1 MTEIPLTPSRP
12 EFLALAKKGN
22 LIPVFTEFVADYET
36 PVSVFEKI
44 DDGSRSFLLESAE
57 NHDHVGRYSFL
68 GSSPRV
74 YFESRGRIIRIEEN
88 GETRDFETATDPLA
102 ELRKLLSRYKFVGF
116 AGLPPFV
123 GGAVGY
129 IGYDIVRFFEPSVT
143 PSPPDQLGIPDSAF
157 MITDTFLVFDHR
169 LRRLKIFATAFVS
182 ESGPE
187 AAYDEAREKIS
198 AILQRLETPTEARLM
213 NAAALES
220 SRQKKANTEE
230 ADFCD
235 IVRRCQEHIQAGDVF
250 QIVPSLRFEVQYP
263 GRSLPLY
270 RALRFINPS
279 PYLFCLQLSER
290 FALVGSSPEVH
301 VRLRD
306 GKVEI
311 RPLAG
316 TRRRGTTSD
325 EDQQLATELLR
336 DPKERAEHL
345 MLVDLARNDVG
356 RICRFGSIKVSDFM
370 TIERY
375 SHVMHI
381 VSNIEGE
388 LEEGKDAD
396 DVMRATFPAGT
407 VSGAPKVR
415 AMQLINGFEKGKRGA
430 YSGAV
435 AYFGFDGNLDS
446 CIVLRTI
453 VLKDGVAYAQ
463 AGCGVVA
470 DSDPEAEY
478 QECVNKATALFRA
491 IERAQRIL

>member
-36 PVSVFEKI
+36 PVSVFEKV

-68 GSSPRV
+68 GSSPGV
-74 YFESRGRIIRIEEN
+74 YFESRGRNIRIEEN

-102 ELRKLLSRYKFVGF
+102 ELRKLLNRYKFVGF

-220 SRQKKANTEE
+220 SLQKKANTEE

-306 GKVEI
+306 GKVDI

-316 TRRRGTTSD
+316 TRRRGTTPD

-470 DSDPEAEY
+470 DSVPEAEY

>member
-1 MTEIPLTPSRP
+1 MTEIPLTPSRS
-12 EFLALAKKGN
+12 EFLALARKGN
-22 LIPVFTEFVADYET
+22 LIPVYTEFVADYET

-44 DDGSRSFLLESAE
+44 DDGRRSFLLESAE
-57 NHDHVGRYSFL
+57 SHDHVGRYSFL
-68 GSSPRV
+68 GSSPRI
-74 YFESRGRIIRIEEN
+74 YFESRGRNIKVEEN
-88 GETRDFETATDPLA
+88 GQTQDFETATDPLA
-102 ELRKLLSRYKFVGF
+102 ELRKLLGRYSFVDLP
-116 AGLPPFV
+116 GLPPFV

-129 IGYDIVRFFEPSVT
+129 IGYDVVRFFEPTVT
-143 PSPPDQLGIPDSAF
+143 PSPPDQLDIPDSVF

-169 LRRLKIFATAFVS
+169 LRRLKIFATALVD
-182 ESGPE
+182 ERGPE
-187 AAYDEAREKIS
+187 AAYDEARGKIA
-198 AILQRLETPTEARLM
+198 AILQRLESPTKTRLM
-213 NAAALES
+213 NAVSPES
-220 SRQKKANTEE
+220 SLQTKANTEE
-230 ADFCD
+230 ADFCE
-235 IVRRCQEHIQAGDVF
+235 IVRRCQQHIQAGDVY
-250 QIVPSLRFEVQYP
+250 QVVPSLRFEAHYS
-263 GRSLPLY
+263 GAALPLY

-279 PYLFCLQLSER
+279 PYMFCLQLGEH

-316 TRRRGTTSD
+316 TRKRGVTLE
-325 EDQQLATELLR
+325 EDQQLAAELLK

-356 RICRFGSIKVSDFM
+356 RISRFGSIKVSDFM

-381 VSNIEGE
+381 VSNVEGE
-388 LEEGKDAD
+388 VQEGKDAD

-415 AMQLINGFEKGKRGA
+415 AMQLINGFEKGKRGV
-430 YSGAV
+430 YSGAI

-446 CIVLRTI
+446 CIALRTI

-470 DSDPEAEY
+470 DSVPETEY